1 MSTPK
6 KSQKSQKKQFKDGG
20 ELNGILSALA
30 LTVGAIV
37 ARKKHLAF
45 PSFEGGN
52 VHGNA
57 SSYTSSGSPLTGGAK
72 QNKTSKRKS
81 TKRGGEGEES
91 IPEPPKENETQ
102 PDMRVMP
109 VVTTEGGA
117 RRHPKS
123 STRKLTKRGGEGLS
137 SLTSPPPEG
146 GSLPGMPASTG
157 PNESPFI
164 QQGSGK
170 RSSKSRQSSSR
181 KQGGAN
187 DINELLKSL
196 RKLN

>member
-6 KSQKSQKKQFKDGG
+6 KSQKSQKKQVKDGG

-57 SSYTSSGSPLTGGAK
+57 SSYTSSGSSLTGGATQK
-72 QNKTSKRKS
+72 KTSKRKS
-81 TKRGGEGEES
+81 TKRGGEGEG
-91 IPEPPKENETQ
+91 IPEPPKDSETQ

-109 VVTTEGGA
+109 VATTDGGA
-117 RRHPKS
+117 RRRPKS
-123 STRKLTKRGGEGLS
+123 STKKGLKRGGEALT

-164 QQGSGK
+164 QEGSGK

-181 KQGGAN
+181 KQGGVN
-187 DINELLKSL
+187 DISELLKSL